1 MKTKILVVVL
11 GVAALVALGC
21 ATQSA
26 KPVAG
31 MACAECGCGMM
42 KAEGGK
48 PMMHM
53 MMSGHGKADQKQA
66 AETKTDE
73 TAKPA
78 DPHAGHQH

>member
-1 MKTKILVVVL
+1 MVDKSISDDVSMAVEERRFMKTKLLVVVL
-11 GVAALVALGC
+11 GVAALVAVGC

-42 KAEGGK
+42 KADGGK

-53 MMSGHGKADQKQA
+53 MMGGHGKAD
-66 AETKTDE
+66 
-73 TAKPA
+73 
-78 DPHAGHQH
+78 